1 MLKLIVSNI
10 IACSLSKDED
20 DYQSSGNAPIIEL
33 GHDSRESWDVNDE
46 GRGKED
52 AGEGESHGAVPS
64 GKDHSTDLQT
74 ELCCI
79 FCFEISEGCSKE
91 EASLSTLTE
100 FQLEHISSQQSKYDT
115 QKYNIDWDEVKRG
128 KAAGMPGGWVS
139 TNTQRERERI

>member
-1 MLKLIVSNI
+1 MVKITALIYKLNCVAS
-10 IACSLSKDED
+10 
-20 DYQSSGNAPIIEL
+20 
-33 GHDSRESWDVNDE
+33 
-46 GRGKED
+46 
-52 AGEGESHGAVPS
+52 
-64 GKDHSTDLQT
+64 
-74 ELCCI
+74 

-139 TNTQRERERI
+139 SNRESERI